1 MNPLKPLPRADE
13 TQRTDKCPALSD
25 TLFEQ
30 ILSSDNLKR
39 AWKRVRANKG
49 APGIDGVS
57 IDDFPQYLRDH
68 WPTVLVQLK
77 AGTYQP
83 SPVRRVRTDK
93 DDGGVRELGIPII
106 LDRFRTPNLISKFL
120 YRMI

>member
-1 MNPLKPLPRADE
+1 
-13 TQRTDKCPALSD
+13 
-25 TLFEQ
+25 
-30 ILSSDNLKR
+30 
-39 AWKRVRANKG
+39 VNKG

-68 WPTVLVQLK
+68 WPEILVQLK

-83 SPVRRVRTDK
+83 SPVRRVRIDK

-106 LDRFRTPNLISKFL
+106 LDRLIQQAIAQVLSPLFEPSFSEHS
-120 YRMI
+120 YE